1 MKIISGIFFA
11 AAIILFSGAMQAQDA
26 WSDSS
31 NTNTG
36 ITTELP
42 QNMLPGV
49 INAAKNA
56 VKNLTPSERAT
67 IKQQIQSSGGITP
80 SIINKAQTEI
90 KVNKSGN
97 IGNKT
102 LSPKM
107 LQINST
113 RRKKNTNIRS
123 VYQQNLHARAGVLT
137 AGENLKPFGYKLFQ
151 RRFIKPLL
159 AQPVSNDYVIG
170 PGDVIKALLWGRI
183 NTQYTMKV
191 GQDGR
196 ILFPQ
201 IGPLTVAG
209 MSYGKMKAFLTSQAK
224 RITGTNVA
232 VTLGRLRQ
240 IQVFVLGAVRNPGS
254 ENLTAM
260 STMLD
265 ALMAAGG
272 PNGRGSVRNIELKRK
287 GASTK
292 RLDLYNLLMKGDKSN
307 DLILRNGDIVFV
319 PLAGPLVG
327 IVGDVKRPAIYEL
340 KGKMRLK
347 SVIALAG
354 GLLPSSYKSKITLQR
369 FIKHTVRKIFEGSI
383 NNKAFMS
390 QYIKDGDLISIK
402 HVMPFPYNSV
412 MMTGYTHYNG
422 LYQYKNRMKLSYIL
436 KLDMFSKDSNMKFGL
451 ISRQFPPGSDPKYIT
466 FAPGDILSGKED
478 VLLDPTDKIILY
490 KFGEPR
496 SINFNMVKNAFLVS
510 GTIKYPGVYAFRKGM
525 KLSDIVDRKQ
535 MLIDTNIHFGVIKR
549 QIKAGTPPIYITFI
563 PNNVI
568 QHKSDIQIDPGDS
581 ITFYPQNFKS
591 INFNRIKDA
600 FLVSGTIKYPGVYAF
615 RKGMKLSDVVNLN
628 MMLINTNRNYAEID
642 RRNPKTLA
650 TSNIIKFSPS
660 DIVSHRSN
668 IALHKLDVIH
678 FYPKYVYAPIKVSGA
693 VKKSLYIPYHSGIR
707 LSEALSPV
715 TFTKDIKNL
724 KVIIFRQ
731 ASRSRNQ
738 ANLQKASGIKL
749 VSKSQNQLIK
759 QSIASIFLYNLF
771 IQKNKAYDILLNPG
785 DTLVVKKVSPDEMV
799 EKVSVTGYMKRP
811 MIYKINGTTD
821 LYDVLHAAGGFRKN
835 AYPNGI
841 IILRKSV
848 AKMQRKKVA
857 IAILQMKQTIAK
869 EEAGVM
875 QADLTPDELRA
886 KQAAFK
892 AKRVLLGEME
902 KSQVTG
908 RISGITLP
916 EDLNKLKNSPFN
928 ILLENGDKI
937 YIPHKPSSVLVFG
950 EVYNPSSLLYI
961 KGMTVRD
968 YLDTAGGLTKDADK
982 ANIFVIKANG
992 AVASSSNLH
1001 HGSSWNGRNL
1011 PEWGKPDV
1019 YSTNILDMKLK
1030 RGDAIIVP
1038 VKINVPTMWR
1048 PLIRDVMQII
1058 YQGAITIYT
1067 ITKL

>member
-1 MKIISGIFFA
+1 MRIIFKLFFIAIIMVSIGAKADTISGF
-11 AAIILFSGAMQAQDA
+11 
-26 WSDSS
+26 
-31 NTNTG
+31 NTATSEVITG
-36 ITTELP
+36 LP
-42 QNMLPGV
+42 QSISQSQ
-49 INAAKNA
+49 INAAKQ
-56 VKNLTPSERAT
+56 LTPSQQEA
-67 IKQQIQSSGGITP
+67 IKQQIKSSGGITP
-80 SIINKAQTEI
+80 SIIKKAQTEI
-90 KVNKSGN
+90 KVNKNKS

-107 LQINST
+107 LRVNST
-113 RRKKNTNIRS
+113 EQKKNANIRS
-123 VYQQNLHARAGVLT
+123 VYQQNLHVRTGTLI

-151 RRFIKPLL
+151 RRFLKPLP
-159 AQPVSNDYVIG
+159 AQPVSSNYVIG
-170 PGDVIKALLWGRI
+170 PGDVIKVLLWGLV
-183 NTQYTMKV
+183 NAQYTMKV
-191 GQDGR
+191 GQDGT
-196 ILFPQ
+196 ILFPR
-201 IGPLTVAG
+201 IGPLSVAG
-209 MSYGKMKAFLTSQAK
+209 MKYGRMKNFLTSQAK
-224 RITGTNVA
+224 RIAGTNVA
-232 VTLGRLRQ
+232 IMLGRLRQ
-240 IQVFVLGAVRNPGS
+240 IQVFVLGAVRNPGPV
-254 ENLTAM
+254 NLTAM

-287 GASTK
+287 GVLIRK
-292 RLDLYNLLMKGDKSN
+292 LDLYNLLMKGDKNN
-307 DLILRNGDIVFV
+307 DLILRSGDIVFV

-327 IVGDVKRPAIYEL
+327 ITGDVKRPAIYEL
-340 KGKMRLK
+340 KGKRRLK

-354 GLLPSSYKSKITLQR
+354 GLLPSSYKNKITLQR

-383 NNKAFMS
+383 NNKTFMS
-390 QYIKDGDLISIK
+390 RYIKDGDLISIK
-402 HVMPFPYNSV
+402 HVIPFPYNSV
-412 MMTGYTHYNG
+412 LVTGYTPYDG
-422 LYQYKNRMKLSYIL
+422 LYQYKNKMKLSYVL
-436 KLDMFSKDSNMKFGL
+436 KLDMFSKNSNMKFGL

-466 FAPGDILSGKED
+466 FVPGDILSGKED
-478 VLLDPTDKIILY
+478 VLLNPTDKITLY
-490 KFGEPR
+490 KFGKPQ
-496 SINFNMVKNAFLVS
+496 SIDFNIVKNAFLVS
-510 GTIKYPGVYAFRKGM
+510 GTIKYPGVYAFRQGM
-525 KLSDIVDRKQ
+525 KLSDVVNKKQ

-549 QIKAGTPPIYITFI
+549 QIKAGTPPTYITFI
-563 PNNVI
+563 PNDII

-591 INFNRIKDA
+591 IDFNTIKDA

-615 RKGMKLSDVVNLN
+615 RQGMKLSDVVKPN

-650 TSNIIKFSPS
+650 TSNIIKFAPS
-660 DIVSHRSN
+660 NIVDHRSD

-715 TFTKDIKNL
+715 TFTKDIKKL

-731 ASRSRNQ
+731 VSRSKSR
-738 ANLQKASGIKL
+738 ANLQKASGVKL

-759 QSIASIFLYNLF
+759 QNIASIFLYDLF
-771 IQKNKAYDILLNPG
+771 IQKNKAYNILLNPG
-785 DTLVVKKVSPDEMV
+785 DVLVVRKVSPNEMV
-799 EKVSVTGYMKRP
+799 EKVSIAGYMKRP
-811 MIYKINGTTD
+811 MIYKINGTTS
-821 LYDVLHAAGGFRKN
+821 LYDVLSAAGGFRKN
-835 AYPNGI
+835 AYPNGV

-848 AKMQRKKVA
+848 ARMQKKEVA

-875 QADLTPDELRA
+875 QADLTSDELRA

-902 KSQVTG
+902 KAQVTG
-908 RISGITLP
+908 RISGISLP
-916 EDLNKLKNSPFN
+916 KDLNKLKNSPFN

-968 YLDTAGGLTKDADK
+968 YLDTSGGLTKDADK

-992 AVASSSNLH
+992 AVVSSSNLH

-1011 PEWGKPDV
+1011 PEWGKPDI

-1038 VKINVPTMWR
+1038 VKIHVPTMWR